1 MAKAKNYNNFAEV
14 VGNVSNIYQNPGEK
28 AGDMRFTLAV
38 HRNYTKN
45 DGTKAE
51 STQFLNIKVAAGRRY
66 AKQDSVSKGAF
77 IRVLGHLENNAYQNA
92 EGVWKGGMEIN
103 ADKIT
108 VLRKR
113 EDGKVENT
121 ETGTVEEIAPEET
134 EA

>member
-38 HRNYTKN
+38 HRSYTKN

-51 STQFLNIKVAAGRRY
+51 STQFLNIKVASGRRY